1 MEKGLTRNQ
10 VISILSKSPHGT
22 LSEYVPIGQA
32 AAKSDPDFYA
42 HLIAWNAKNGQ
53 IRDAK
58 VALPVVSL
66 APGINMPED
75 LAENSLAHFVSQG
88 PRELLRAYRFALDLR
103 GPIPAYSTKRN
114 SRQPGYML
122 KMKNIVAQY
131 LHEKEEGRSWDG
143 FAVLHRNTLRE
154 LYALTH
160 TQPLTDR
167 ANIVLFHRDL
177 RKNKMPMPAGSVFE
191 VVTQLKNMAP
201 IEAAGAILEYKIP
214 FLIAFQVLGEKAKD
228 PDILLALIERM
239 SPTELVTNA
248 AVLERAG
255 VQKNPALRGAFEKA
269 LEKAATSKKNV
280 LKTTAAA
287 SAKSVKSDVVREKL
301 RGLQEKQMENISVQG
316 NWLILGDK
324 SSSMAQS
331 IEVARHIAATLA
343 GMVKGKVWLTFF
355 NDSPQTID
363 VTGASLDVIQKAT
376 RHIRAGGNTSI
387 GCGLHR
393 MLIEKQEVDGIV
405 IVSDGGDNS
414 SPLFHQVYPKY
425 AEFVGKEVPVYLYLC
440 EGMDGNALGRNMANA
455 GLDMQTFDI
464 GNTIDYYSLPNL
476 VKTMRTNQY
485 SLVDEI
491 MATPLLSLSD
501 VLKFSR
507 EEVAA

>member
-10 VISILSKSPHGT
+10 VISVLSKSPHGT
-22 LSEYVPIGQA
+22 LSEYVPIGKA
-32 AAKSDPDFYA
+32 AAKSDPEFYA

-66 APGINMPED
+66 TAGINMPED

-88 PRELLRAYRFALDLR
+88 PRELLRAYRFALELR
-103 GPIPAYSTKRN
+103 GSIPA
-114 SRQPGYML
+114 SRGYMR
-122 KMKNIVAQY
+122 KMKTIVAQY

-160 TQPLTDR
+160 TKPLTDR
-167 ANIVLFHRDL
+167 ANIVMFHRDL

-191 VVTQLKNMAP
+191 VVTQLKSMTP

-214 FLIAFQVLGEKAKD
+214 FLIAFQVLGEKAKN

-239 SPTELVTNA
+239 SPTELVTNT

-280 LKTTAAA
+280 LKTSAAA
-287 SAKSVKSDVVREKL
+287 AAKSVKSEVVREKL
-301 RGLQEKQMENISVQG
+301 RGLQEKQMENISVDG
-316 NWLILGDK
+316 NWLILADK
-324 SSSMAQS
+324 SSSMEQS

-355 NDSPQTID
+355 NSSPQTVD

-376 RHIRAGGNTSI
+376 RHIVANGSTSI
-387 GCGLHR
+387 GCGLSR
-393 MLIEKQEVDGIV
+393 MLVEKQEVDGIV
-405 IVSDGGDNS
+405 IVSDGGDNTV
-414 SPLFHQVYPKY
+414 PYFHQVYPKY
-425 AEFVGKEVPVYLYLC
+425 VEFVGKEVPVYLYLC
-440 EGMDGNALGRNMANA
+440 EGSDRNALGQLMAQS

-464 GNTIDYYSLPNL
+464 GRTIDYYSLPNL